1 MKKYVKPELLYESF
15 VLSEQIATC
24 DYDSKG
30 TFNDPDQCTFTGEN
44 PAGVYGVYFTDSNN
58 TCEIKFEGYC
68 YTNSTF
74 GANLFNS

>member
-24 DYDSKG
+24 DFDSMG
-30 TFNDPDQCTFTGEN
+30 SFSDPNTCPFAGED
-44 PAGVYGVYFTDSNN
+44 PAGVYFTDSNN
-58 TCEIKFEGYC
+58 SCAIKFDGYC
-68 YTNSTF
+68 YTNSTL